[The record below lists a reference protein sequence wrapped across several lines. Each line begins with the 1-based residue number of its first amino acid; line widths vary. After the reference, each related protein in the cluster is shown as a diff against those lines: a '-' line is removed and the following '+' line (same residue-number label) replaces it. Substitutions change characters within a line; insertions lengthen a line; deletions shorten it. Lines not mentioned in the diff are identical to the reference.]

1 MGGKPKRPA
10 PKRVAGIVAP
20 PINTD
25 GEGPAFCFTNTRQG
39 YRISDLD
46 QSSKALLLNR
56 MELLSSLTWRQL
68 KNLRHEDGCEPIPRH
83 RMTPSIPATLGPN
96 DEILSIRVE
105 KHGLF
110 RLVGFRDGRIFRVL
124 WVDPNGTCYPHD

>member
-1 MGGKPKRPA
+1 MGGKPKRPD
-10 PKRVAGIVAP
+10 PKRVAGFAAP

-46 QSSKALLLNR
+46 QGSKALLLTR
-56 MELLSSLTWRQL
+56 IEVLSSLTWRQL
-68 KNLRHEDGCEPIPRH
+68 KNLRHEDGCELIPRH
-83 RMTPSIPATLGPN
+83 RMIASIPSTLNAN

-110 RLVGFRDGRIFRVL
+110 RLVGFRD
-124 WVDPNGTCYPHD
+124 